1 MSKHIRR
8 RRLTLEERQRCLDSY
23 RKSGLT
29 QREFAARS
37 GICFS
42 TLVLWIRK
50 AKQCDSLPEASFLEL
65 PSVQPSAPVVVCR
78 LVLPHG
84 ISLEIPAGFP
94 AQELQQ
100 LTKLLLKP

>member
-1 MSKHIRR
+1 MSKSIRG
-8 RRLTLEERQRCLDSY
+8 RRLTSEARRRCLHDY

-50 AKQCDSLPEASFLEL
+50 AKKSHLLPESSFLEL
-65 PSVQPSAPVVVCR
+65 PTVQSSSPTVVCR
-78 LVLPHG
+78 LVLPHAV
-84 ISLEIPAGFP
+84 SL
-94 AQELQQ
+94 
-100 LTKLLLKP
+100 